1 VNSTDPVAYLQK
13 TAKVKDECAKIYFK
27 LGDSA
32 AVEGQALNAE
42 DDEFL
47 SGATNLD
54 YIDDFS
60 WVYTPN
66 SALVLHQKEPLIGP
80 SPQWIEP
87 RKGPPIAT
95 RMDSQQGQGLIG
107 W

>member
-1 VNSTDPVAYLQK
+1 M
-13 TAKVKDECAKIYFK
+13 
-27 LGDSA
+27 G
-32 AVEGQALNAE
+32 
-42 DDEFL
+42 

-66 SALVLHQKEPLIGP
+66 PALVLHKKEPIVGQ
-80 SPQWIEP
+80 STQWIEL
-87 RKGPPIAT
+87 RKDPPIAT

-107 W
+107 